1 LPGFLCCTGGCPY
14 PGLSERSSAGG
25 EDYRTALC
33 PARKACRRDR
43 GRRYGQPHLFRSRRQ
58 RGCAAPPPKEF
69 GLHCAL
75 VDLLRRWTVPGWI
88 WTQFPAGEERP
99 WQVDAKGRRFSMAG
113 ARLARMG
120 LQPGWPE
127 FQFAHMNGRFC
138 FLELKREKSGR
149 LSEEQIDIA
158 TFLIAAGHG
167 YLCTSSFDD
176 AVATLKDWGVLRSG
190 IHVQ

>member
-1 LPGFLCCTGGCPY
+1 M
-14 PGLSERSSAGG
+14 
-25 EDYRTALC
+25 
-33 PARKACRRDR
+33 PAR
-43 GRRYGQPHLFRSRRQ
+43 QLSLFKGKRQ
-58 RGCAAPPPKEF
+58 RGVAAPPPKEF
-69 GLHCAL
+69 ATHCAL
-75 VDLLRRWTVPGWI
+75 ADLLRCWTMPGWV
-88 WTQFPAGEERP
+88 WTQFPSGEERSF
-99 WQVDAKGRRFSMAG
+99 QIDAQGRRFSMAG
-113 ARLARMG
+113 ARLKRMG
-120 LQPGWPE
+120 LQGGWPD
-127 FQFAHMNGRFC
+127 FQFAHMSGRFC